1 MKKIIFTLGLGLVL
15 FTASGQQKQGRV
27 LYERTVQMRMHMIGG
42 GGAEQMLPRSRTDR
56 MEVLFGNNRSLR
68 RAVADERPEAFAGEE
83 RGMRVNIMVAA
94 GPIEITYLDLAEGR
108 MVEQRELGAKK
119 YIVTDSIQKLPW
131 KLTGETMTILNYPCQ
146 QAVAQRIGKRS
157 ETTMENGEM
166 KTREITD
173 TSQIVAWFTPAIPV
187 PAGPEY
193 QGQLPGMILGM
204 DISDGRVVYRAVEVT
219 EEVDLSDIK
228 APSKGKKITA
238 AAFAEER
245 EKLMKEMQ
253 RNHKGRGGMI
263 RIGG

>member
-1 MKKIIFTLGLGLVL
+1 MKKIIFTFGMGLVL
-15 FTASGQQKQGRV
+15 FTASAQQKQGRV
-27 LYERTVQMRMHMIGG
+27 LYERTVQMRMHMMG
-42 GGAEQMLPRSRTDR
+42 GGAEQPMLPRSRTDQL
-56 MEVLFGNNRSLR
+56 EVLFGNNRSLR

-83 RGMRVNIMVAA
+83 RGGMRVNIMVAGA
-94 GPIEITYLDLAEGR
+94 NDITYLDFSAGR
-108 MVEQRELGAKK
+108 MTEQRELGTKN
-119 YIVTDSIQKLPW
+119 YIVTDSIQKLQW

-146 QAVAQRIGKRS
+146 QAVARRIGKRN
-157 ETTMENGEM
+157 ETTMENGEL
-166 KTREITD
+166 KTREIAD

-204 DISDGRVVYRAVEVT
+204 DISDSRVVYRAVEIT
-219 EEVDLSDIK
+219 EAVDLSDIK

-238 AAFAEER
+238 AEFAEER

-253 RNHKGRGGMI
+253 RKGGRGNTI